1 MTTLVTGSAGHL
13 GEALLRTLRERGE
26 PCIGLD
32 IKPSPY
38 SDIVGSVTDRAIV
51 RQALCG
57 ASSVV
62 HAATLHKP
70 HVVTHTHDEFVQTNI
85 AATLTLLEEAVA
97 AGIRSFVY
105 TSTTSAFGSALTPP
119 AGAPAAWITEEVTPI
134 PRNIYGVTKTAA
146 ETLCEMFARRRGLP
160 VIVLRTSRFFLQADD
175 DAALRAAYSTD
186 NLHAN
191 ELLYRRVDLADVV
204 DAHLAALAK
213 GPDLG
218 FGRYIISAATP
229 FEESDL
235 AELRADTPAVVRR
248 RFPEFEPLYRAAG
261 WKMSPSIDRVYVSR
275 RAIRDL
281 NWSPRYGFQQ
291 ALDALAGGPPFR
303 SPLALAVGSKG
314 YHAEQFGDQP
324 YPVER

>member
-1 MTTLVTGSAGHL
+1 MAGVS
-13 GEALLRTLRERGE
+13 RV
-26 PCIGLD
+26 I
-32 IKPSPY
+32 
-38 SDIVGSVTDRAIV
+38 
-51 RQALCG
+51 
-57 ASSVV
+57 

-70 HVVTHTHDEFVQTNI
+70 HVVTHAHEAFVQINI
-85 AATLTLLEEAVA
+85 AGTLTLLEEAVA
-97 AGIRSFVY
+97 AGVGAFVY

-119 AGAPAAWITEEVTPI
+119 LGAPSAWITEEVTPI

-146 ETLCEMFARRRGLP
+146 EALCEMFARRRALP
-160 VIVLRTSRFFLQADD
+160 LIVLRTSRFFLQADD
-175 DAALRAAYSTD
+175 DAALRATYSTD

-204 DAHLAALAK
+204 DAHLSALAK
-213 GPDLG
+213 ASDLG

-235 AELRADTPAVVRR
+235 AELRADSPAVVRR
-248 RFPEFEPLYRAAG
+248 RFPEFDSLYRDAG

-281 NWSPRYGFQQ
+281 DWTPRFGFRQ
-291 ALDALAGGPPFR
+291 ALDALAGGTSFR
-303 SPLALAVGSKG
+303 SPLALAVGVKG

-324 YPVER
+324 YPVEG